1 MTLNETVALS
11 SSLHAPQVKDAVA
24 AAAAPLAAGLRFFR
38 HGHWWEIDGF
48 IKGRA
53 SGYYRCKPVCFVESR
68 FYTESEINQAL
79 EEESTTMNHM
89 NHKTE
94 DCTGR
99 GTGRLTFEPVR
110 AKAIQSNQAL
120 QRRPASRMPVQAA
133 KKDPLKVLVIGS
145 RQTVKRAIQMLHLA
159 GFADVNEW
167 SAFQNRANSHEVL
180 SILVHKI

>member
-1 MTLNETVALS
+1 MTLNDTFAS
-11 SSLHAPQVKDAVA
+11 NSSLHAPRATDSTVTAS
-24 AAAAPLAAGLRFFR
+24 APLTAGLRFFR
-38 HGHWWEIDGF
+38 QGHWWEIDGF

-68 FYTESEINQAL
+68 FYTESEINQSL
-79 EEESTTMNHM
+79 EKESTTMNY
-89 NHKTE
+89 KTQ

-99 GTGRLTFEPVR
+99 GTGRLAFEPVQ
-110 AKAIQSNQAL
+110 AKATRSSQLLKQHQTSD
-120 QRRPASRMPVQAA
+120 MPVQAA
-133 KKDPLKVLVIGS
+133 KKEIFKVLIIGS

-159 GFADVNEW
+159 GFADLNDW